1 MTAPQ
6 IPMQRR
12 IDIANQLRRL
22 GNCPSFLFFC
32 RVLSEGA
39 ISLESLPPAVPGKAR
54 VFAMEAHEVPR
65 TFREFGLDEEVARW
79 MRRWDKLDYSV
90 PLNPSEQA
98 FIVARRR
105 LIHHSGWDQ
114 DVPRERWPALRDLT
128 ALIGVDCSTV
138 AISHLFG
145 KGATAAS
152 ARVVEEIVTR
162 AGVTM
167 AELRSILGPWGP
179 CRQAA

>member
-1 MTAPQ
+1 MTTPQ

-12 IDIANQLRRL
+12 TYIADQLRHL

-32 RVLSEGA
+32 RVLSAGG

-79 MRRWDKLDYSV
+79 MRRWDELDYSV
-90 PLNPSEQA
+90 PLAPSEQA
-98 FIVARRR
+98 FLVARRR
-105 LIHHSGWDQ
+105 MSLHSGWDQ
-114 DVPRERWPALRDLT
+114 DVPPGRWPALIDLT
-128 ALIGVDCSTV
+128 ARIGVDCSTI

-152 ARVVEEIVTR
+152 AEAVEKIVTD

-167 AELRSILGPWGP
+167 AELRSILGPWGSR
-179 CRQAA
+179 RQAA